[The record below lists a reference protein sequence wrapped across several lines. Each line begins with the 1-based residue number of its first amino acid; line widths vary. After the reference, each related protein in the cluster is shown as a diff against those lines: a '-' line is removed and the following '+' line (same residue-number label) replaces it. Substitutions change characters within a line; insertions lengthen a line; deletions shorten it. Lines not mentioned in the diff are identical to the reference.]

1 MISGIACHKLMQ
13 MKLPFYTA
21 ALVFC
26 SISIF
31 AQTKKADSPEM
42 IGLKNLTDYA
52 GLKPEDISFR
62 NDYMDI
68 DSFRLEAIGQLM
80 NKPLELIAY
89 ADGFK
94 KAHVI
99 KQPEIMAS
107 VMFQD
112 LAKAGKKKRSKPYQ
126 PQGPEL
132 TNTYNLYF
140 NDHTLNQFLSQMVVY
155 IDHVFPQST
164 QMMLAPLNDQQ
175 KKFLTVEFKELVVTR
190 EEEENYSV
198 EQTDSLEKIEESYT
212 SQLAEFANGID
223 QDPVLQAGIDCL
235 KKIMLEIK
243 TFQTMLKSN
252 EMSPAKIMQTQS
264 FLADKTDLSNYL
276 GTQPGWTVGGADNDY
291 YSGDYKFI
299 LDFGGDD
306 IYDLS
311 YDPAKPHGVIIID
324 FEGNDNYRS
333 QSDFTLGSGCLS
345 VGLLI
350 DLNGNDRYDAK
361 SFSIGSGYFGLGVV
375 YDAQGTD
382 RYDGDTHVQGAGS
395 FGIGLLIDEQGR
407 DVYNAALFAQGFG
420 FVEGFGLI
428 SDGGGSDS
436 YYAGGKYKDI
446 LRYTD
451 HYLSLSQGFGYGLR
465 PLISGGIGGIVD
477 AEGNDLYYSDIFG
490 QGSSYWC
497 SAGFISDRSGND
509 NYQSYQ
515 YAQGSAAHMSVGILL
530 DENGQ
535 DIYTSKGVSQGC
547 GHDFSAGILLDR
559 AGDDTYTAYD
569 LSQAAGSANGA
580 GILIDNGG
588 NDRYSIYDKL
598 NSQGYGNPRR
608 EYGSIGLF
616 LDLGGKDLYLGNGQD
631 NYYWRTNSKWGAGMD
646 IELNPPD
653 TASKK

>member
-1 MISGIACHKLMQ
+1 M
-13 MKLPFYTA
+13 
-21 ALVFC
+21 
-26 SISIF
+26 
-31 AQTKKADSPEM
+31 AQSKKADSPEI
-42 IGLKNLTDYA
+42 IGLKNLSDYA

-68 DSFRLEAIGQLM
+68 DSFRLQTIAELM
-80 NKPLELIAY
+80 NQPLHLIDY

-94 KAHVI
+94 KAHVAR
-99 KQPEIMAS
+99 QPEILAS
-107 VMFQD
+107 VMFHD
-112 LAKAGKKKRSKPYQ
+112 LAKTGQKSRNRAYQ

-164 QMMLAPLNDQQ
+164 QMMLAPLNDKQ
-175 KKFLTVEFKELVVTR
+175 KKFLTTEFRELVITR
-190 EEEENYSV
+190 EEEEFYTV
-198 EQTDSLEKIEESYT
+198 EQNDSLEKAEEAYT
-212 SQLAEFANGID
+212 EQLAKFADGID
-223 QDPVLQAGIDCL
+223 QDPVLQAGIECL
-235 KKIMLEIK
+235 KRIMLEIK
-243 TFQTMLKSN
+243 TFQTELKSN
-252 EMSPAKIMQTQS
+252 QMSPDKIMQTAG
-264 FLADKTDLSNYL
+264 FLPKNTNLSNYL
-276 GTQPGWTVGGADNDY
+276 GNQPGWVVGGPDNDY

-311 YDPAKPHGVIIID
+311 YDETKPHGVIIID
-324 FEGNDNYRS
+324 LSGNDNYRS
-333 QSDFTLGSGCLS
+333 KSDFTLGSGCLS

-350 DLNGNDRYDAK
+350 DMEGNDRYDAK
-361 SFSIGSGYFGLGVV
+361 SFAIGSGYFGFGVL
-375 YDAQGTD
+375 YDANGDD
-382 RYDGDTHVQGAGS
+382 RYDGDTHVQGAAS
-395 FGIGLLIDEQGR
+395 FGIGLLIDESGR
-407 DVYNAALFAQGFG
+407 DVYNGALFAQGFG

-428 SDGGGSDS
+428 QDSKGSDS

-477 AEGNDLYYSDIFG
+477 NDGNDLYYSDIFG
-490 QGSSYWC
+490 QGSSYWW
-497 SAGFISDRSGND
+497 SAGFIFDQAGND
-509 NYQSYQ
+509 SYQSFQ

-530 DENGQ
+530 DETGQ
-535 DIYTSKGVSQGC
+535 DVYFSKGVSQGC

-559 AGDDTYTAYD
+559 GGDDSYTAFD

-580 GILIDNGG
+580 GLLIDNSG
-588 NDRYSIYDKL
+588 NDRYNIADKN

-616 LDLGGKDLYLGNGQD
+616 IDLGGKDQYLGNGQD

-653 TASKK
+653 TTGKK

>member
-1 MISGIACHKLMQ
+1 MAVLIL
-13 MKLPFYTA
+13 
-21 ALVFC
+21 C
-26 SISIF
+26 SVSIF

-42 IGLKNLTDYA
+42 MGLKNLTDYA

-68 DSFRLEAIGQLM
+68 DSFRLQTIAELM
-80 NKPLELIAY
+80 HRPLDLINY

-94 KAHVI
+94 KAHVA
-99 KQPEIMAS
+99 KQPEILAS
-107 VMFQD
+107 LMFQD
-112 LAKAGKKKRSKPYQ
+112 LAKTGQKSRNRPYQ

-155 IDHVFPQST
+155 IDHIFPRST
-164 QMMLAPLNDQQ
+164 EMMLAPLNEKQ
-175 KKFLTVEFKELVVTR
+175 KKFLTTEFKELAITR

-198 EQTDSLEKIEESYT
+198 EQIDSLEKAEEKYT
-212 SQLAEFANGID
+212 QQLAEFADGID
-223 QDPVLQAGIDCL
+223 KDPVLQAGIDCL
-235 KKIMLEIK
+235 KRVMLEIK
-243 TFQTMLKSN
+243 TFQSELKSN
-252 EMSPAKIMQTQS
+252 QMSPAKIMQTAG
-264 FLADKTDLSNYL
+264 FLPENTDLSSYL
-276 GTQPGWTVGGADNDY
+276 GNQPGWVVGGPDNDY
-291 YSGDYKFI
+291 YSGDYKLI

-311 YDPAKPHGVIIID
+311 YDETKPHGVIIID
-324 FEGNDNYRS
+324 LSGNDNYRS

-350 DLNGNDRYDAK
+350 DMEGNDRYDAK
-361 SFSIGSGYFGLGVV
+361 SFAIGSGYFGFGIL
-375 YDAQGTD
+375 YDALGDD
-382 RYDGDTHVQGAGS
+382 RYDGDTHVEGAAS
-395 FGIGLLIDEQGR
+395 FGIGLLIDESGR
-407 DVYNAALFAQGFG
+407 DVYNGAMFAQGFG

-428 SDGGGSDS
+428 QDSKGSDS

-477 AEGNDLYYSDIFG
+477 ADGNDLYYSDIFG
-490 QGSSYWC
+490 QGSSYWW
-497 SAGFISDRSGND
+497 SAGFICDQSGND
-509 NYQSYQ
+509 NYQSFQ

-530 DENGQ
+530 DERGQ
-535 DIYTSKGVSQGC
+535 DIYFSKGVSQGC

-559 AGDDTYTAYD
+559 NGDDTYTAFD

-580 GILIDNGG
+580 GLLIDNAG
-588 NDRYSIYDKL
+588 NDRYNIADKN

-616 LDLGGKDLYLGNGQD
+616 IDLGGKDQYMGNGQD

-653 TASKK
+653 TTSKK